1 MNNKPQIKDYNQ
13 QRYQDIDDKDFIVR
27 TITEEKLIDSV
38 PLLDAEF
45 DRDMYNFGDEEDLPD
60 SDRLMQ
66 CQAKGINQESCFDI

>member
-1 MNNKPQIKDYNQ
+1 MNNKPQIKDYSQ

>member
-1 MNNKPQIKDYNQ
+1 MNNKPQIKDYSQ

-66 CQAKGINQESCFDI
+66 CQTKGISQESCFDV

>member
-1 MNNKPQIKDYNQ
+1 MNNKPQIKDYSQ

-66 CQAKGINQESCFDI
+66 CQAKGISQESCFDI

>member
-1 MNNKPQIKDYNQ
+1 MNNKPQIKDYSQ

-66 CQAKGINQESCFDI
+66 CQAKGINQASCFDI